1 MQFTQETHSIMEANI
16 CIVTGI
22 FPPDIGGPASYVP
35 KIAADLTSQGHSI
48 KVVCF
53 SDSLNHNDIEKY
65 PFKVVRIPR
74 KLFKPWRFAITIFT
88 ICKLAKDV
96 DLLYVNGLNLE
107 TMLASWIVN
116 VPTVHKIVGDYA
128 WERSQLW
135 NYFQGT
141 LDEYQVADKGFLL
154 KALDWI
160 RSTPLKYTQKII
172 VPSIYLQKIVEGW
185 GIKSD
190 KISVVYNAI
199 QIPKETE
206 SITLPSFAGKTI
218 LTVGRLVPWKGI
230 DSLIEILLHFTEVRL
245 VIVGEGSLRKK
256 LEDLASSLG
265 VDDRVLFMGGLS
277 KSQVF
282 TCLNLADIFVL
293 NSSYEGLP
301 HVVLEA
307 MTVGIPIIATDA
319 GGTKEV
325 VSNEKT
331 GLLIP
336 VGDSDALKFAIN
348 RLLSSHELTQ
358 NLVLN
363 AKKCISSSFSY
374 SDIMER
380 SEKILFSVIVNS
392 K

>member
-74 KLFKPWRFAITIFT
+74 KLFKPWRFVITIFT

-96 DLLYVNGLNLE
+96 DLLYVNGLSLE
-107 TMLASWIVN
+107 SMLSSWIVK
-116 VPTVHKIVGDYA
+116 VPTLHKIVGDYA

-206 SITLPSFAGKTI
+206 SITLPSFGGKTI

-230 DSLIEILLHFTEVRL
+230 GGLIEILLHFPEVRL
-245 VIVGEGSLRKK
+245 VIVGEGPLRKN
-256 LEDLASSLG
+256 LEDLASRLG

-282 TCLNLADIFVL
+282 TCLNQADIFVL

-301 HVVLEA
+301 HVILEA

-325 VSNEKT
+325 VNNEKT

-336 VGDSDALKFAIN
+336 VGDSEALQIAIN
-348 RLLSSHELTQ
+348 RLLSDPELVQ

-363 AKKCISSSFSY
+363 AKKYSESSFSY
-374 SDIMER
+374 SAMMEGL
-380 SEKILFSVIVNS
+380 EKTLFSIITNG
-392 K
+392 

>member
-1 MQFTQETHSIMEANI
+1 MIMQMNL

-35 KIAADLTSQGHSI
+35 KIAADLTNQGHSI
-48 KVVCF
+48 KVVCL
-53 SDSLNHNDIEKY
+53 SDSLNHNDADKY

-74 KLFKPWRFAITIFT
+74 KIFKPWRFAMTIFT

-96 DLLYVNGLNLE
+96 DVLYVNGLSLE
-107 TMLASWIVN
+107 AMLASWIVK
-116 VPTVHKIVGDYA
+116 VPTLHKIVGDYA

-141 LDEYQVADKGFLL
+141 LDEYQIADKGLLL

-160 RSTPLKYTQKII
+160 RTTPLKYTQKII

-206 SITLPSFAGKTI
+206 SITLPSFTGKTI

-230 DSLIEILLHFTEVRL
+230 DSLIAILLHFPEVRL
-245 VIVGEGSLRKK
+245 VIVGEGPLRKT
-256 LEDLASSLG
+256 LQDLASSLG

-282 TCLNLADIFVL
+282 ASLKLADIFVL

-301 HVVLEA
+301 HVILEA
-307 MTVGIPIIATDA
+307 MAVGTPVIATDA

-325 VSNEKT
+325 VNNEKT

-336 VGDSDALKFAIN
+336 VADSQALGFAIN
-348 RLLSSHELTQ
+348 RLLSNPELVQ

-363 AKKCISSSFSY
+363 AKEYSKSCFSY
-374 SDIMER
+374 SAMMEAL
-380 SEKILFSVIVNS
+380 EKTLLSFILN

>member
-1 MQFTQETHSIMEANI
+1 MIMQMNL

-35 KIAADLTSQGHSI
+35 KIAADLTNQGHSI

-53 SDSLNHNDIEKY
+53 SDSLNHNDADKY

-74 KLFKPWRFAITIFT
+74 KIFKPWRFAMTIFT

-96 DLLYVNGLNLE
+96 DVLYVNGLSLE
-107 TMLASWIVN
+107 AMLASWIVK
-116 VPTVHKIVGDYA
+116 VPTLHKIVGDYA

-141 LDEYQVADKGFLL
+141 LDEYQIADKGLLL

-160 RSTPLKYTQKII
+160 RTTPLKYTQKII

-206 SITLPSFAGKTI
+206 SITLPSFTGKTI

-230 DSLIEILLHFTEVRL
+230 DSLIAILLHFPEVRL
-245 VIVGEGSLRKK
+245 VIVGEGPLRKT
-256 LEDLASSLG
+256 LQDLASSLG

-282 TCLNLADIFVL
+282 ASLKLADIFVL

-301 HVVLEA
+301 HVILEA
-307 MTVGIPIIATDA
+307 MAVGTPVIATDA

-325 VSNEKT
+325 VNNEKT

-336 VGDSDALKFAIN
+336 VADSQALGFAIN
-348 RLLSSHELTQ
+348 RLLSNPELVQ

-363 AKKCISSSFSY
+363 AKEYSKSCFSY
-374 SDIMER
+374 SAMMEAL
-380 SEKILFSVIVNS
+380 EKTLLSFILN

>member
-1 MQFTQETHSIMEANI
+1 MNL

-35 KIAADLTSQGHSI
+35 KIAADLTNQGHSI

-53 SDSLNHNDIEKY
+53 SDSLNHNDADKY

-74 KLFKPWRFAITIFT
+74 KIFKPWRFAMTIFT

-96 DLLYVNGLNLE
+96 DVLYVNGLSLE
-107 TMLASWIVN
+107 AMLASWIVK
-116 VPTVHKIVGDYA
+116 VPTLHKIVGDYA

-141 LDEYQVADKGFLL
+141 LDEYQIADKGLLL

-160 RSTPLKYTQKII
+160 RTTPLKYTQKII

-206 SITLPSFAGKTI
+206 SITLPSFTGKTI

-230 DSLIEILLHFTEVRL
+230 DSLIAILLHFPEVRL
-245 VIVGEGSLRKK
+245 VIVGEGPLRKT
-256 LEDLASSLG
+256 LQDLASSLG

-282 TCLNLADIFVL
+282 ASLKLADIFVL

-301 HVVLEA
+301 HVILEA
-307 MTVGIPIIATDA
+307 MAVGTPVIATDA

-325 VSNEKT
+325 VNNEKT

-336 VGDSDALKFAIN
+336 VADSQALGFAIN
-348 RLLSSHELTQ
+348 RLLSNPELVQ

-363 AKKCISSSFSY
+363 AKEYSKSCFSY
-374 SDIMER
+374 SAMMEAL
-380 SEKILFSVIVNS
+380 EKTLLSFILN